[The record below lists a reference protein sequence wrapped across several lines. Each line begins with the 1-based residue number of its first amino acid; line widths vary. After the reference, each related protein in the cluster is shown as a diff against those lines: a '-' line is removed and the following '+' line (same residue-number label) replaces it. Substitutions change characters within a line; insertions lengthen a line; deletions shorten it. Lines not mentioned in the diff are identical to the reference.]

1 VFELQ
6 RTRTA
11 SGARY
16 DALEDPSGTF
26 FWDKGELATVVVQ
39 GDTYPDCRRL
49 P

>member
-1 VFELQ
+1 MFELQ

-39 GDTYPDCRRL
+39 GEGGT
-49 P
+49 